1 MQLGYPHPDVMLAS
15 MTARQ
20 AAEWYAYATIEQVG
34 NPVSVEDPKAVA
46 KARRARVEAGF
57 RSLMEKNRG

>member
-1 MQLGYPHPDVMLAS
+1 MLAS